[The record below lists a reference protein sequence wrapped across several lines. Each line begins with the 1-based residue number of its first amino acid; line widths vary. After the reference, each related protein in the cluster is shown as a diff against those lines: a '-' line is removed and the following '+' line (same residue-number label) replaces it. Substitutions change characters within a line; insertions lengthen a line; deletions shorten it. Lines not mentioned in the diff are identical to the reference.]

1 MDCQYAN
8 FFLKFFTL
16 FLSTCQGRWRWR
28 NQKQSLIPSINI
40 TGLTTPTR
48 TFFIWKIKQLP
59 GLGPYHH
66 SPCTEE
72 KGRPEGISRGR
83 GGSSWRRCSGGGQ
96 HTSLRSAKPTPLAA
110 KSVVLESPSF
120 QYLLHHV
127 AQIPP
132 FLKVSALTLPLAMT
146 ASSTHQRRFPPIM
159 ITLTDWLWWTESWS
173 HASLSGLCQRKRC
186 TLKDDH
192 MKTFLLSDQQSGFGF
207 FTAVKKKKKRFT
219 KY

>member
-83 GGSSWRRCSGGGQ
+83 GGSSWRKCSGGGQ

-120 QYLLHHV
+120 QYLLLHV

-146 ASSTHQRRFPPIM
+146 ASSTHQRIVSPDNDNAHWLIVMDRVL
-159 ITLTDWLWWTESWS
+159 ITCFSVWPLPEEKVYFERWPHENVSSEWPAVWVWFLY
-173 HASLSGLCQRKRC
+173 SGP
-186 TLKDDH
+186 
-192 MKTFLLSDQQSGFGF
+192 
-207 FTAVKKKKKRFT
+207 KKKRFT